1 MGQNKMT
8 HDSNTH
14 DEERNTTGLWG
25 DKNAGKPRSQGKA
38 GGNLTRCL
46 VRETDAYPFL
56 EDNPVALKESQT
68 QALRLSQVRPRRMF
82 SGLTP
87 FPFASCIWDVNT

>member
-25 DKNAGKPRSQGKA
+25 DKNAGKTAKPRESRRKLDPRPSE
-38 GGNLTRCL
+38 GNRRVSL
-46 VRETDAYPFL
+46 
-56 EDNPVALKESQT
+56 
-68 QALRLSQVRPRRMF
+68 PRRQ
-82 SGLTP
+82 
-87 FPFASCIWDVNT
+87 SCSA